1 MKCFQRFRFFYSGD
15 FLLVLSNRKQEIR
28 RALNENRAVV
38 DPLNYLITVHVQI
51 KMSHSIQMLS
61 IQINTKSLEFVI
73 HQFNNIKLAFFAHQM
88 KWSFP
93 ICTVIRYSRVK
104 FLVFPTNERQR
115 KVCTVLELLISF
127 MFVSRS

>member
-15 FLLVLSNRKQEIR
+15 FLLVLSNRKQEIRR

-73 HQFNNIKLAFFAHQM
+73 HQFNNIKLAFFAH
-88 KWSFP
+88 
-93 ICTVIRYSRVK
+93 
-104 FLVFPTNERQR
+104 
-115 KVCTVLELLISF
+115 
-127 MFVSRS
+127 